1 MLGKIALGFAS
12 LATAV
17 AVVRASADAGENV
30 VLRVDDGRFLRL
42 DPQGTLRPQ
51 NYLPGPEET
60 FELDAR
66 DPDRVTLA
74 APDGR
79 QLVFPPSFS
88 PAPRPGEEA
97 GRREGTARL
106 ILLPAANGGFALG
119 VPDEKPRPGEAA
131 PSRSETPPEG
141 AETGQTARDSGQTSK
156 HPVVEIYHAGE
167 IPADVCSTLAEALS
181 TLASSE
187 LSGREYDKTRTRPKR
202 KYIRLPAPTFKDPGR
217 TKRHRVLAYT
227 EQQRVRAALDGPLD
241 ILIHR
246 MPYLKRY
253 GDPGSKLLLFSFEA
267 TVPVRGLVQYKIPD
281 RISATAKYRAVVRL
295 SAIGELPIRKADDSL
310 GFDTPKL
317 LRFHAYIQSLD
328 PSNDVLSAM
337 RGTIRDVLNHE
348 LADRQEHIT
357 AKANRALA
365 KAVEAQEF
373 QHPVLKL
380 LALP

>member
-1 MLGKIALGFAS
+1 VLGRIALGFAS
-12 LATAV
+12 LAS
-17 AVVRASADAGENV
+17 AVVGASARTGEKV
-30 VLRVDDGRFLRL
+30 VLRVDDGRFLRV

-51 NYLPGPEET
+51 DYLPGPEET
-60 FELDAR
+60 FELDAG
-66 DPDRVTLA
+66 DPDRVTLT

-79 QLVFPPSFS
+79 QLVFPPSYW
-88 PAPRPGEEA
+88 PALPPGEEA
-97 GRREGTARL
+97 ARREASVRL

-119 VPDEKPRPGEAA
+119 VLKAGPQAREAA
-131 PSRSETPPEG
+131 PSADETPPED
-141 AETGQTARDSGQTSK
+141 AETGQTPQDSDQTSK

-181 TLASSE
+181 TLGSSE

-202 KYIRLPAPTFKDPGR
+202 KYVRLPAPTLKHPKR

-227 EQQRVRAALDGPLD
+227 EHQRVRAALDGPLE

-246 MPYLKRY
+246 MPYLRRY
-253 GDPGSKLLLFSFEA
+253 GDPASKLLLFSFEA

-281 RISATAKYRAVVRL
+281 RISATAKYRAVVHL

-317 LRFHAYIQSLD
+317 LRLHVHIQSLD

-348 LADRQEHIT
+348 LADRQDHIT

-373 QHPVLKL
+373 KHPVLRL